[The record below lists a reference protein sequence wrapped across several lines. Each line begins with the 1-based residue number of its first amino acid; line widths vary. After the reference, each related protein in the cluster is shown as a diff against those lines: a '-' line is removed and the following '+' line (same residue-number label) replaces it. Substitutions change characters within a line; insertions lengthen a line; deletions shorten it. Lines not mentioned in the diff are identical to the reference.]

1 MKNLGLLFSL
11 LPILNLSSIAQELSG
26 PLSDTLGPGSYTVV
40 GDIFVQNGDSLIIL
54 PGTTLLFQGSSG
66 FEFDIYGYF
75 SAVGTESDSIR
86 FMPDAPGS
94 NWAGIDFY
102 ADSDPDC
109 RLEYCLITGS
119 SASGVDCFNC
129 GPVISHCTICDN
141 TANFGGGIYCTGGWP
156 TITDCLITGNST
168 NVCGAGIWAS
178 SSNVTI
184 LNCSFIGNNA
194 GNSAGGI
201 YCYSSDALIADC
213 IITGNTSTAGAGGIF
228 CRYANQT
235 ISNCTISDNFTE
247 TVGGGI
253 CCNDAS
259 PIIDHCLITGNTA
272 NLSGGGM
279 ECYISSPTIT
289 NCTISANTAAMVGGG
304 IESFDSTPTIVN
316 TIIEGNFGG
325 GIYFFNGINASI
337 TYGNFYNNE
346 GGDFTGD
353 PPQGLGGII
362 TINTNG
368 DSCDAYFN
376 IFADPLFVDP
386 SSGNY
391 HLQANSPCIDAG
403 DPASPPDP
411 DNTAADMGAF
421 YFDQGTTSPVSIT
434 LTPYN
439 PPVQIPA
446 SGGSFNFNIGIANT
460 STTTQTFDGWI
471 MATLPSG
478 AQVGPLLGPVTLTL
492 AGGVSV
498 ARNRT
503 QAVPGGA
510 PAGMYTYDAYVG
522 IYPSTI
528 WDEDHFDFEK
538 LSTSRE
544 SLTADGGSFVS
555 EWGNWGDSFED
566 MAGAVSA
573 QMPDE
578 IGLLPA
584 YPNPFNPE
592 THLSLSLPEAGYVSL
607 IIYDAQGRIVARL
620 YDGWYPAGNHEVTFG
635 AQGLPSGIY
644 FARLTAGQVQQTQKL
659 VLMK

>member
-11 LPILNLSSIAQELSG
+11 LPILNLSSTAQELSG

-289 NCTISANTAAMVGGG
+289 NCTISANTAAMIGGG

-337 TYGNFYNNE
+337 TYGNFCNNE

-376 IFADPLFVDP
+376 IFADPFFVDP

-446 SGGSFNFNIGIANT
+446 GGGSFDFNIEIANT

-471 MATLPSG
+471 MATLPGG
-478 AQVGPLLGPVTLTL
+478 AQVGPLLGPVTLAL
-492 AGGVSV
+492 AGGVSI
-498 ARNRT
+498 ARDRT

-538 LSTSRE
+538 LSTS
-544 SLTADGGSFVS
+544 DGGSFVS
-555 EWGNWGDSFED
+555 EWGNWGDSFEA

-573 QMPDE
+573 RMPDE

-592 THLSLSLPEAGYVSL
+592 THLSLSLPEAGYVTL

-620 YDGWYPAGNHEVTFG
+620 YDGWYPAGYHEVTFG

-644 FARLTAGQVQQTQKL
+644 FARLTAGQVRQTQKL